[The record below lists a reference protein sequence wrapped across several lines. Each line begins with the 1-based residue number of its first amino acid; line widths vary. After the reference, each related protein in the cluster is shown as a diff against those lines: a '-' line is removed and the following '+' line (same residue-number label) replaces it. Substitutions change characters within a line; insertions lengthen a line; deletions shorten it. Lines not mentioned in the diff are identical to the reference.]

1 VDSTKYRFPEYRQ
14 NQYDKMMRAL
24 EICRTPNYREDLAKL
39 EELIHIKW
47 TMNYATNPKKK
58 GSLDSDLEEVR
69 AWHKQNYSSTA

>member
-1 VDSTKYRFPEYRQ
+1 
-14 NQYDKMMRAL
+14 MRAL